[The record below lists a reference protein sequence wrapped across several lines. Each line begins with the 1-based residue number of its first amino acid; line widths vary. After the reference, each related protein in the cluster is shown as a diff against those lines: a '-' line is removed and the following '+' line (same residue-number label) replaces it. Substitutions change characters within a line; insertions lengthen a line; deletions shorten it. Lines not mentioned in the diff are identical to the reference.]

1 MRSGNGQGI
10 GDDGESGGWVA
21 SKDAGG
27 EVGEELSVRIKYDGM
42 PAAWEPVP
50 LVYCSWINFV
60 SDAVFHVRAS
70 FGPIIPSNVK
80 DPLEW
85 HSLVTFVTCEYL
97 TRQVDYET
105 WAIIGVT
112 PLKMAQLVRMIC
124 AELKRT

>member
-1 MRSGNGQGI
+1 
-10 GDDGESGGWVA
+10 
-21 SKDAGG
+21 
-27 EVGEELSVRIKYDGM
+27 M

-60 SDAVFHVRAS
+60 GDVVFHVRAS
-70 FGPIIPSNVK
+70 FAGAIPNNVK

-85 HSLVTFVTCEYL
+85 PSLVFVVTCEYL

-105 WAIIGVT
+105 WAIVGVT
-112 PLKMAQLVRMIC
+112 PLKMAQLVRMIS

>member
-1 MRSGNGQGI
+1 MAEL
-10 GDDGESGGWVA
+10 GE
-21 SKDAGG
+21 D
-27 EVGEELSVRIKYDGM
+27 LSVQVKYDGM

-50 LVYCSWINFV
+50 LVYYSWMNFV
-60 SDAVFHVRAS
+60 SDVVFHVRMS
-70 FGPIIPSNVK
+70 SGGVIPNNVK

-85 HSLVTFVTCEYL
+85 HSLITFVTFEYL

-112 PLKMAQLVRMIC
+112 PLKMAQLVRMIT